1 MLAQMHRV
9 GAKSRRRCGRGGGPV
24 PVQMRLEH
32 TGETQPGRAPT
43 VRLDSSLQVWV
54 SPKQWGSL
62 TRLGSSWRRANVAEA
77 NSGIAYPGAAAPGHM
92 ALAVRAGDTDWSSS
106 IDPEQVVRV
115 ARIRVR

>member
-1 MLAQMHRV
+1 
-9 GAKSRRRCGRGGGPV
+9 
-24 PVQMRLEH
+24 MRLERYRRD
-32 TGETQPGRAPT
+32 TTDRAPT

-62 TRLGSSWRRANVAEA
+62 TRLGSSWRRANAAEA

-106 IDPEQVVRV
+106 IDPEQVVRL